1 MNNFALKYLI
11 FLYVFFAHLPVS
23 NAQMQYSVWSNNYIF
38 LSSYL
43 GYQSPERFTTVQFSL
58 STPQYSQSEWSL
70 SVRLLNSIKLES
82 GTNRI
87 GKDFPA
93 EKINLKWTG
102 DNNDP
107 FMRLQSIGSTL
118 EPLVLPRSGEIF
130 LINRSRTPI
139 NTNNRTSALY
149 QLYIQMTIAQG
160 RYLEDYLSPDPYTHV
175 TYRFQ
180 LLYTLYDNQNRII
193 GTQIVNHS
201 LQMPPKLTDGHLV
214 DVEPDFS
221 IAVDPRMDEVNLSF
235 KNLTDY
241 KQGVSVQIPSAFTV
255 HANTDYEIRV
265 KALESDMISPSG
277 NVLPLSI
284 IKVILQN
291 ETNSTGTTT
300 PVSLSTSEQVVLR
313 GTSKDKN
320 IKRHTGVK
328 YDVNIPNNILK
339 DLTIGTYSVSILYQ
353 LMPL

>member
-1 MNNFALKYLI
+1 MSLS
-11 FLYVFFAHLPVS
+11 HLPVS
-23 NAQMQYSVWSNNYIF
+23 NAQMQYSVWSNNHIF

-58 STPQYSQSEWSL
+58 GSTQYSQSEWSL

-93 EKINLKWTG
+93 EKINLRWTG
-102 DNNDP
+102 DNNDRYL
-107 FMRLQSIGSTL
+107 RLASIGASS
-118 EPLVLPRSGEIF
+118 EPLVLPASGELF
-130 LINRSRTPI
+130 LINRSRKPL
-139 NTNNRTSALY
+139 NTDGRRSALY
-149 QLYIQMTIAQG
+149 QLYSQMTIAQG
-160 RYLEDYLSPDPYTHV
+160 RYLEDYLSPDPYTYV

-235 KNLTDY
+235 KNISDY
-241 KQGVSVQIPSAFTV
+241 KQGVSVQIPSAITV

-265 KALESDMISPSG
+265 KALESNMISASG
-277 NVLPLSI
+277 NILPLSI
-284 IKVILQN
+284 IKVTLQN

-300 PVSLSTSEQVVLR
+300 PVTLSTSDKVVFT
-313 GTSKDKN
+313 GISKDKS
-320 IKRHTGVK
+320 IKRHMGVK
-328 YDVNIPNNILK
+328 YEVNIPNNIFK
-339 DLTIGTYSVSILYQ
+339 NLTIGTYSVSLLYQ

>member
-43 GYQSPERFTTVQFSL
+43 GYQSPERFTTVQFSFD
-58 STPQYSQSEWSL
+58 STPYSQSEWSL

-82 GTNRI
+82 GTNRS

-93 EKINLKWTG
+93 EKINLRWTG
-102 DNNDP
+102 DNNDRY
-107 FMRLQSIGSTL
+107 MRLPSIGATL
-118 EPLVLPRSGEIF
+118 EPLVLPASGEIF
-130 LINRSRTPI
+130 LINRSRTPL
-139 NTNNRTSALY
+139 NTDGRTSALY
-149 QLYIQMTIAQG
+149 QLYSQMTIAQG

-201 LQMPPKLTDGHLV
+201 LQMPPNLTDGHLI

-221 IAVDPRMDEVNLSF
+221 IAVNPRMDEVNLSF

-241 KQGVSVQIPSAFTV
+241 KQGVSVQIPSAITV
-255 HANTDYEIRV
+255 HANTDFEIRV
-265 KALESDMISPSG
+265 KAVESDMISQG
-277 NVLPLSI
+277 GHVLPLSI
-284 IKVILQN
+284 IKVSLQN

-300 PVSLSTSEQVVLR
+300 PVTLSNSEKVVLR
-313 GTSKDKN
+313 GNSKDKN
-320 IKRHTGVK
+320 IKRYTGVK
-328 YDVNIPNNILK
+328 YEVNIPNNILK
-339 DLTIGTYSVSILYQ
+339 NLTLGTYSVSILYQ